1 MSLTSAE
8 WQGLGATLVA
18 TPILIIVIEKLMA
31 SAVGGDLGIL
41 LGSVVGAVVF
51 GLTPIVAARTIGRM
65 APATQLR
72 PLRS

>member
-18 TPILIIVIEKLMA
+18 TPVLIFIVENLIA
-31 SAVGGDLGIL
+31 RAVGGDLGIL

-51 GLTPIVAARTIGRM
+51 GLVPIVAARTIGRM
-65 APATQLR
+65 APVTQMR

>member
-1 MSLTSAE
+1 MTLTSAE

-18 TPILIIVIEKLMA
+18 APILIIVVEKLMA
-31 SAVGGDLGIL
+31 SAVGGDFGIL

-51 GLTPIVAARTIGRM
+51 GLTPIVAARAIGRM
-65 APATQLR
+65 APVAQMR